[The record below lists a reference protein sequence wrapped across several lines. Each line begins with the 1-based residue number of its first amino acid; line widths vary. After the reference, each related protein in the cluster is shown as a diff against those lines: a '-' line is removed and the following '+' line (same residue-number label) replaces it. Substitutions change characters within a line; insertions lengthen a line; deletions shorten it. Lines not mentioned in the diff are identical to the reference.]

1 MRSYYLISTLYI
13 STLEYVQFFFILWN
27 YIYLMAIAPW
37 KLRPL
42 YNIYRKPAEQFL
54 YSNVAV
60 KPNSTTPR
68 NEIHGV
74 PQIREQFSFLV
85 DLGFFIAQLWNF
97 PLTS

>member
-1 MRSYYLISTLYI
+1 
-13 STLEYVQFFFILWN
+13 
-27 YIYLMAIAPW
+27 MAIPPS

-42 YNIYRKPAEQFL
+42 YNIYRKPAKQFL

-85 DLGFFIAQLWNF
+85 DLDFFIAQLWNF

>member
-1 MRSYYLISTLYI
+1 MRSYDLISTLYI
-13 STLEYVQFFFILWN
+13 SKLEFVQFFFILWN
-27 YIYLMAIAPW
+27 YIYLMAIPPS

-42 YNIYRKPAEQFL
+42 YNIYRKSAKQFL

-74 PQIREQFSFLV
+74 PRIREQFSFLV